1 MNELLTPPPALVL
14 LKISFDADQQ
24 SEELNYIA
32 LRETA
37 PTPDPQPAQG
47 GHADSLYFA
56 PGEQVAIQIICSGG
70 TENGFASFQIVDCAI
85 LTRPQVVQR
94 APGMRTQFA
103 SPSPFL
109 QAIGAWCPLALD
121 FQATIEESAT
131 GSLVVAQQ
139 WKRTLDV
146 GYSAG
151 FWDLSFVMTVRI
163 TRGAGAVDEVRVFSF
178 DPECE
183 VGTTGTLKER
193 GRRPAGVN

>member
-1 MNELLTPPPALVL
+1 MNELQIPTHMLVL
-14 LKISFDADQQ
+14 LRISFDADQE
-24 SEELNYIA
+24 SEELNYVT
-32 LRETA
+32 LRKTP
-37 PTPDPQPAQG
+37 PTPNPQPNQG
-47 GHADSLYFA
+47 GHADSLYLA
-56 PGEQVAIQIICSGG
+56 AGEQLGIQIVCSSAMQH
-70 TENGFASFQIVDCAI
+70 GFASFQIVDCAI

-94 APGMRTQFA
+94 GPGVKTQFA

-121 FQATIEESAT
+121 FQASVEESAN
-131 GSLVVAQQ
+131 GALVVTQQ

-146 GYSAG
+146 GYSGG

-183 VGTTGTLKER
+183 VGTTGTLKEGGR
-193 GRRPAGVN
+193 GRANIS